1 MRRKPFVLEPAEF
14 CITGARIEQWVNVFR
29 NEFYATEEAS
39 YAIESPLFVPSGSVH
54 ASDLGDEIYGTTSE
68 LRV

>member
-14 CITGARIEQWVNVFR
+14 CITGMRIGHGRPLRDEFWVVQ
-29 NEFYATEEAS
+29 EAS
-39 YAIESPLFVPSGSVH
+39 YAIESPMYVPKGSVH
-54 ASDLGDEIYGTTSE
+54 ASDLGDEIYGTTSG